1 MERAY
6 QCGGEREGVGFLIY
20 FSSSFITRKYLSIY
34 ICACVFIYRYIC
46 SFLYVVA
53 RWALI

>member
-34 ICACVFIYRYIC
+34 MCVYLYIDIY
-46 SFLYVVA
+46 VA
-53 RWALI
+53 FYM

>member
-34 ICACVFIYRYIC
+34 ICVCVFIYRYIC

>member
-6 QCGGEREGVGFLIY
+6 QCGGEREGGWLFNLFFLIFY
-20 FSSSFITRKYLSIY
+20 NKEISIY
-34 ICACVFIYRYIC
+34 IYMCVFIYRYIC
-46 SFLYVVA
+46 SFLYVVV